1 MRKKDEGKMA
11 AAAVNLVVAFS
22 GVEKGIYEQVTSF
35 NSQNCM
41 TEDTEII
48 IVGTITP
55 TEGMKNGY
63 FYTASRNRIY
73 GYIDAARGTSLVKK
87 KTDLM
92 QESLSEKRKQIISE
106 VKNELKEQ
114 KIAFLDVMGSAIR
127 CKGSHAD
134 SDIKCY
140 TLDYPVF
147 STVPKNVKKVICNSK
162 LAEYCYNIIRTKI
175 LNLPVATYLSQ
186 RNGTKESWIK
196 ELKCYS

>member
-1 MRKKDEGKMA
+1 MKDILA
-11 AAAVNLVVAFS
+11 DAAVSLITAFT
-22 GVEKGIYEQVTSF
+22 GVEKNIYEEVTSL
-35 NSQNCM
+35 NCQNCM

-55 TEGMKNGY
+55 TEGMRNGY

-73 GYIDAARGTSLVKK
+73 GYIDAARGTELVEK
-87 KTDLM
+87 
-92 QESLSEKRKQIISE
+92 KRKLTDIRLSRLQKEQIISE

-147 STVPKNVKKVICNSK
+147 STVPKNVKKVICNSR
-162 LAEYCYNIIRTKI
+162 LAENCYNTIRTKI
-175 LNLPVATYLSQ
+175 INLPVATYLSQ
-186 RNGTKESWIK
+186 RSGTKESWIK

>member
-63 FYTASRNRIY
+63 YTASRNRIY

-147 STVPKNVKKVICNSK
+147 STVPKNVKKVICNSR
-162 LAEYCYNIIRTKI
+162 LAENCYNT
-175 LNLPVATYLSQ
+175 
-186 RNGTKESWIK
+186 IK
-196 ELKCYS
+196 LKY

>member
-1 MRKKDEGKMA
+1 MKDILA
-11 AAAVNLVVAFS
+11 DAAVNLITAFT
-22 GVEKGIYEQVTSF
+22 GVEKNIYEEVTSL
-35 NSQNCM
+35 NCQNCLM
-41 TEDTEII
+41 DDTEII

-55 TEGMKNGY
+55 TEGMRNGY
-63 FYTASRNRIY
+63 FYTSPRNRIY

-87 KTDLM
+87 KTDLK
-92 QESLSEKRKQIISE
+92 QEPLSKKRKQIISE

-127 CKGSHAD
+127 RKGIHAD

-140 TLDYPVF
+140 TLDYSAF
-147 STVPKNVKKVICNSK
+147 STIQKNVKKVICNSK

-186 RNGTKESWIK
+186 RNGTRERWIK
-196 ELKCYS
+196 ELGQIT

>member
-1 MRKKDEGKMA
+1 MKDILA
-11 AAAVNLVVAFS
+11 DAAVNLIMAFT
-22 GVEKGIYEQVTSF
+22 GVEKNIYEEVTSL
-35 NSQNCM
+35 NCQNCLM
-41 TEDTEII
+41 DDTEII

-140 TLDYPVF
+140 TLDYSVF
-147 STVPKNVKKVICNSK
+147 STVPKNVKKVICNSR
-162 LAEYCYNIIRTKI
+162 LAENCYNTIRTKI

-186 RNGTKESWIK
+186 RSGTKESWIK

>member
-1 MRKKDEGKMA
+1 MKDILA
-11 AAAVNLVVAFS
+11 DAAVNLITAFT
-22 GVEKGIYEQVTSF
+22 GVEKNIYEEVTSL
-35 NSQNCM
+35 NCQNCLM
-41 TEDTEII
+41 DDTEII

-55 TEGMKNGY
+55 TEGMRNGY
-63 FYTASRNRIY
+63 FYTSPRNRIY

-92 QESLSEKRKQIISE
+92 QEPLSKKRKQIISE

-127 CKGSHAD
+127 RKGSHAD

-140 TLDYPVF
+140 TLDYSAF
-147 STVPKNVKKVICNSK
+147 STIQKNVKKVICNSK

-186 RNGTKESWIK
+186 RNGTRERWIK
-196 ELKCYS
+196 ELGQIT

>member
-1 MRKKDEGKMA
+1 MKDILA
-11 AAAVNLVVAFS
+11 DAAVSLITAFT
-22 GVEKGIYEQVTSF
+22 GVEKNIYEEVTSF

-63 FYTASRNRIY
+63 FYTAPRNRIY
-73 GYIDAARGTSLVKK
+73 GYIDAARGTELVEK
-87 KTDLM
+87 
-92 QESLSEKRKQIISE
+92 KRKLTDIGLSRLQKEQIIE
-106 VKNELKEQ
+106 TIKNELQEQ
-114 KIAFLDVMGSAIR
+114 KIAFLDVIESAIR
-127 CKGSHAD
+127 LKDSYSD
-134 SDIKCY
+134 SDIRCY

-147 STVPKNVKKVICNSK
+147 STVPKNVKKVICNSR
-162 LAEYCYNIIRTKI
+162 LAENCYNTIRTKI

-186 RNGTKESWIK
+186 RSGIKESWIK

>member
-1 MRKKDEGKMA
+1 MKDILA
-11 AAAVNLVVAFS
+11 DAAVNLITAFT
-22 GVEKGIYEQVTSF
+22 GVEKNIYEEVTSF

-55 TEGMKNGY
+55 TEGMRNGY
-63 FYTASRNRIY
+63 FYTSPRNRIY
-73 GYIDAARGTSLVKK
+73 GYIDAARGTELVEK
-87 KTDLM
+87 
-92 QESLSEKRKQIISE
+92 KRKLTDIRLSRLQKEQIIE
-106 VKNELKEQ
+106 TIKNELQEQ
-114 KIAFLDVMGSAIR
+114 KIAFLDVIESAIR
-127 CKGSHAD
+127 LKDSYSD

>member
-1 MRKKDEGKMA
+1 MKDILA
-11 AAAVNLVVAFS
+11 DAAVSLITAFT
-22 GVEKGIYEQVTSF
+22 GVEKNIYEEVTSL
-35 NSQNCM
+35 NSQNCLM
-41 TEDTEII
+41 DDTEII

-55 TEGMKNGY
+55 TEGMRNGY
-63 FYTASRNRIY
+63 FYTSPRNRIY
-73 GYIDAARGTSLVKK
+73 GYIDAARGTELVEK
-87 KTDLM
+87 
-92 QESLSEKRKQIISE
+92 KRKLTDIRLSRLQKEQIISE

-140 TLDYPVF
+140 TLDYSVF
-147 STVPKNVKKVICNSK
+147 STVPKNVKKVICNSR
-162 LAEYCYNIIRTKI
+162 LAENCYNTIRTKI

-186 RNGTKESWIK
+186 RSGTKESWIK

>member
-1 MRKKDEGKMA
+1 MKDILA
-11 AAAVNLVVAFS
+11 DAAVNLIMAFT
-22 GVEKGIYEQVTSF
+22 GVKKNIYEEVTSL

-147 STVPKNVKKVICNSK
+147 STVPKSVKKVICNSR
-162 LAEYCYNIIRTKI
+162 LAENCYNTIRTKI

-186 RNGTKESWIK
+186 RSGTKESWIK

>member
-1 MRKKDEGKMA
+1 MKDILA
-11 AAAVNLVVAFS
+11 DAAVNLITAFT
-22 GVEKGIYEQVTSF
+22 GVEKNIYEEVTSF

-55 TEGMKNGY
+55 TEGMRNGY
-63 FYTASRNRIY
+63 FYTSPRNRIY
-73 GYIDAARGTSLVKK
+73 GYIDAARGTELVEK
-87 KTDLM
+87 
-92 QESLSEKRKQIISE
+92 KRKLTDIGLSRLQKEQIIE
-106 VKNELKEQ
+106 TIKNELQEQ
-114 KIAFLDVMGSAIR
+114 KIAFLDVIESAIR
-127 CKGSHAD
+127 LKDSYSD

>member
-1 MRKKDEGKMA
+1 MKDILA
-11 AAAVNLVVAFS
+11 DAAVNLIMAFT
-22 GVEKGIYEQVTSF
+22 GVEKNIYEEVTSL

-140 TLDYPVF
+140 TLDYSVF
-147 STVPKNVKKVICNSK
+147 STVPKNVKKVICNSR
-162 LAEYCYNIIRTKI
+162 LAENCYNTIRTKI

-186 RNGTKESWIK
+186 RSGTKESWIK

>member
-1 MRKKDEGKMA
+1 MKDILA
-11 AAAVNLVVAFS
+11 DAAVSLITAFT
-22 GVEKGIYEQVTSF
+22 GVEKNIYEEVTSL
-35 NSQNCM
+35 NCQNCM

-140 TLDYPVF
+140 TLDYLVF
-147 STVPKNVKKVICNSK
+147 STVPKNVKKVICNSR
-162 LAEYCYNIIRTKI
+162 LAENCYNTIRTKI

-186 RNGTKESWIK
+186 RSGTKESWIK

>member
-1 MRKKDEGKMA
+1 MRKKDEEKMA
-11 AAAVNLVVAFS
+11 TAAVNLVVAFS
-22 GVEKGIYEQVTSF
+22 GVEKGVFEKVTSF

-63 FYTASRNRIY
+63 YYTAPRNRIY

-92 QESLSEKRKQIISE
+92 QEPLSKKRKQIISE

-127 CKGSHAD
+127 RKGSHAD

-140 TLDYPVF
+140 TLDYSAF
-147 STVPKNVKKVICNSK
+147 STIQENVKKVICNSK

-186 RNGTKESWIK
+186 RNGTRERWIK
-196 ELKCYS
+196 ELGQIT